1 MPFSPMSFAPE
12 STLDELYI
20 SSTDFNGRIGL
31 GELFTMHNPPPPP
44 VVDGGGGATPLSPPV
59 DVASSGGNKS
69 SG

>member
-31 GELFTMHNPPPPP
+31 CELFTMHNPPP
-44 VVDGGGGATPLSPPV
+44 VVDGGGGVTPPPV